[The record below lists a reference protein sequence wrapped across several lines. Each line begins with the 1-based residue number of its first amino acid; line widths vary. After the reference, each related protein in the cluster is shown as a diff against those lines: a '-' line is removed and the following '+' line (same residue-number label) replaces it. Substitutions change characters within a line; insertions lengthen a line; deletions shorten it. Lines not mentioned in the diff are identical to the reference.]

1 MKEKSIG
8 KKKEKSIG
16 KSGENSID
24 VKNIKSFKFF
34 FISHKYV
41 EFLDSKG
48 MAD

>member
-8 KKKEKSIG
+8 KKKSIG

-34 FISHKYV
+34 YKSQICRILGF
-41 EFLDSKG
+41 
-48 MAD
+48 